1 MTGIMR
7 CVRGRTCFLQS
18 ILICMV
24 LLTGGSTVM
33 AEEKVRIGIAEE
45 VVLLPWGVRM
55 PARVDTGAAT
65 SSMDARNVK
74 VEGRVVEFNLPEKYG
89 GMKLRLP
96 IVDWKYIRSSEAR
109 EKRPVVEVDLCVGSK
124 QLRARVNLN
133 DRSRVKYP
141 MILGR
146 NVLQRGF
153 IVDCEKDMC
162 APPSCPEVSSQ

>member
-1 MTGIMR
+1 MNGIMR

-18 ILICMV
+18 ILIFMV

-74 VEGRVVEFNLPEKYG
+74 VEGRVVEFNLPEK
-89 GMKLRLP
+89 
-96 IVDWKYIRSSEAR
+96 
-109 EKRPVVEVDLCVGSK
+109 
-124 QLRARVNLN
+124 
-133 DRSRVKYP
+133 
-141 MILGR
+141 
-146 NVLQRGF
+146 
-153 IVDCEKDMC
+153 
-162 APPSCPEVSSQ
+162 